1 MSRDRRGIVGL
12 LTSVGVSLLGT
23 RMSFVAIPW
32 FVLAT
37 THSPTRT
44 GLVAFAEMTPY
55 VMVQA
60 MGGPVVD
67 RVGARRIS
75 VLTDMIAALCFGTV
89 PVLHVLGDLSLPLL
103 ATLVAVGGSCRGA
116 GDAARDVLVPGVGEL
131 AVVGLERSSGLYD
144 GVSRLASLIGAPIA
158 GVLIAV
164 TSATSVLAIDAGTF
178 LISAVVV
185 RWLVPLS
192 AQPPPAPADD
202 GDITNPS
209 YFTSLAEGF
218 RYLRGDRLLLGI
230 AAMVAVTNLVDQAG
244 GAVMTPVWAI
254 QVAHSSVALGLIGG
268 AFGIGAVAGNALST
282 WLGSRMPRR
291 LTYGIGFL
299 LCGAPRFVVL
309 AVAATVSP
317 VLIVMVISG
326 LGAGGINPIL
336 GAVEYSRVPRHLQA
350 RVLGAVGATAWVGI
364 PVGSLAGGALVSGI
378 GLRGALLSAAVLYGV
393 TTLAPFVFPVW
404 REMDQELG
412 HGTEEGEGGE
422 GVLGT
427 AVVRVVNDL
436 DELPVGLVVG
446 DPR

>member
-1 MSRDRRGIVGL
+1 VNRDRRGIAGL

-32 FVLAT
+32 FVLST

-60 MGGPVVD
+60 MGGPLVD

-75 VLTDMIAALCFGTV
+75 VVTDLMAGLCFGTV
-89 PVLHVLGDLSLPLL
+89 PFLHLLGDLSLPPL
-103 ATLVAVGGSCRGA
+103 AGLVAVGGSCRGA

-131 AVVGLERSSGLYD
+131 AAVPLERSSGLYD
-144 GVSRLASLIGAPIA
+144 GVSRLATLIGAPVA

-164 TSATSVLAIDAGTF
+164 TSATSVLAIDAATF
-178 LISAVVV
+178 AVSSVVV
-185 RWLVPLS
+185 WWLVPLS
-192 AQPPPAPADD
+192 AQPPPAPVVDA
-202 GDITNPS
+202 GAAAPS
-209 YFTSLAEGF
+209 YFGSLAEGF

-230 AAMVAVTNLVDQAG
+230 ATMVAVTNLIDQAS
-244 GAVMTPVWAI
+244 GAVLTPVWAV

-268 AFGIGAVAGNALST
+268 AFGIGAVAGNAVTT
-282 WLGSRMPRR
+282 WIGSRMPRR

-299 LCGAPRFVVL
+299 LCGAPRFIAL

-317 VLIVMVISG
+317 VLVVMVISG

-364 PVGSLAGGALVSGI
+364 PVGSLAGGALVTGI

-404 REMDQELG
+404 RQMDREASPTPAS
-412 HGTEEGEGGE
+412 HP
-422 GVLGT
+422 T
-427 AVVRVVNDL
+427 AAATAS
-436 DELPVGLVVG
+436 P
-446 DPR
+446 

>member
-1 MSRDRRGIVGL
+1 MNRDRRGMVGL
-12 LTSVGVSLLGT
+12 LTSVGVSRLGT

-75 VLTDMIAALCFGTV
+75 VLTDTFAGLCFGTV
-89 PVLHVLGDLSLPLL
+89 PVLHALGHLSLPGL
-103 ATLVAVGGSCRGA
+103 AALIAVGGSCLGA

-131 AVVGLERSSGLYD
+131 AAVPLERSSGLYD
-144 GVSRLASLIGAPIA
+144 GVSRLASLIGAPVA

-164 TSATSVLAIDAGTF
+164 TSATSVLAIDAVTF
-178 LISAVVV
+178 AVSAVVV
-185 RWLVPLS
+185 WWLVPLS
-192 AQPPPAPADD
+192 AQPPPAPVVAEAAAAA
-202 GDITNPS
+202 PS
-209 YFTSLAEGF
+209 YFASLAEGF

-230 AAMVAVTNLVDQAG
+230 AAMVAVTNLIDQAG
-244 GAVMTPVWAI
+244 SAVMTPVWAV
-254 QVAHSSVALGLIGG
+254 QVAHSSVALGLVGG
-268 AFGIGAVAGNALST
+268 AFGIGAVTGNALTT
-282 WLGSRMPRR
+282 WLGSRMSRR
-291 LTYGIGFL
+291 LTYGLGFL
-299 LCGAPRFVVL
+299 LCGAPRFVAL
-309 AVAATVSP
+309 ALATTVSP
-317 VLIVMVISG
+317 VLVIMVIGG

-336 GAVEYSRVPRHLQA
+336 GAVEYGRVPRHLQA
-350 RVLGAVGATAWVGI
+350 RVLGAFGATAWVGI

-404 REMDQELG
+404 REMDRD
-412 HGTEEGEGGE
+412 
-422 GVLGT
+422 
-427 AVVRVVNDL
+427 AA
-436 DELPVGLVVG
+436 LPEPVSSHAAMATTS
-446 DPR
+446 P

>member
-1 MSRDRRGIVGL
+1 MSGDRRGLIGL

-67 RVGARRIS
+67 RIGARRIS
-75 VLTDMIAALCFGTV
+75 VLTDVLAGLCFGTV
-89 PVLHVLGDLSLPLL
+89 PVLHALGQLSLPVL
-103 ATLVAVGGSCRGA
+103 AALVAAGGSCRGA

-131 AVVGLERSSGLYD
+131 ADIPLERSSGLYD
-144 GVSRLASLIGAPIA
+144 GVSRVASLIGAPVA

-164 TSATSVLAIDAGTF
+164 TSATSVLAIDAATF
-178 LISAVVV
+178 AVSAVVV
-185 RWLVPLS
+185 WWLVPLS
-192 AQPPPAPADD
+192 GQPQAAPVADEED
-202 GDITNPS
+202 AGSPS
-209 YFTSLAEGF
+209 YFASLAEGF
-218 RYLRGDRLLLGI
+218 RFLRGDRLLLGI
-230 AAMVAVTNLVDQAG
+230 AAMVAVTNLIDQAS
-244 GAVMTPVWAI
+244 GAVMTPVWAVD
-254 QVAHSSVALGLIGG
+254 VAHSSVALGLIGG
-268 AFGIGAVAGNALST
+268 AFGIGAVAGNALTT
-282 WLGSRMPRR
+282 WLGPRLPRR
-291 LTYGIGFL
+291 LTYGVGFL
-299 LCGAPRFVVL
+299 LCGAPRFVAL

-317 VLIVMVISG
+317 VLIIMVISG

-350 RVLGAVGATAWVGI
+350 RVLGAVGATAWIGI

-378 GLRGALLSAAVLYGV
+378 GLRAALLAAGVAYGV

-404 REMDQELG
+404 RQMNRD
-412 HGTEEGEGGE
+412 
-422 GVLGT
+422 
-427 AVVRVVNDL
+427 AVPTPAAR
-436 DELPVGLVVG
+436 PVAAAAAAS
-446 DPR
+446 

>member
-1 MSRDRRGIVGL
+1 MSRNRRGLVGL
-12 LTSVGVSLLGT
+12 LSSVGVSLLGS

-32 FVLAT
+32 FVLST

-75 VLTDMIAALCFGTV
+75 VVTDLLAGLCFGAV
-89 PVLHVLGDLSLPLL
+89 PALHAAGRLSLPLL
-103 ATLVAVGGSCRGA
+103 AVLVAVGGSGRGA

-131 AVVGLERSSGLYD
+131 AVVPLERSSGLYD
-144 GVSRLASLIGAPIA
+144 GVSRLAGLIGAPVA

-164 TSATSVLAIDAGTF
+164 TSATSVLAIDAATF
-178 LISAVVV
+178 AVSAVVV
-185 RWLVPLS
+185 WWLVPLS
-192 AQPPPAPADD
+192 AQPRPAPEIAE
-202 GDITNPS
+202 GAAPPS
-209 YFTSLAEGF
+209 YFGSLAEGF

-230 AAMVAVTNLVDQAG
+230 ATMVAVTNLIDQAS
-244 GAVMTPVWAI
+244 GAVLTPVWAVR
-254 QVAHSSVALGLIGG
+254 VAHSSVALGLIGG
-268 AFGIGAVAGNALST
+268 AFGIGAVAGNALNT
-282 WLGSRMPRR
+282 WLGPRLPRR
-291 LTYGIGFL
+291 LTYGVGFL
-299 LCGAPRFVVL
+299 LCGAPRFIVL

-317 VLIVMVISG
+317 VLVVMAISG

-378 GLRGALLSAAVLYGV
+378 GLRGALLSAAVLYGL

-404 REMDQELG
+404 REMNREVMP
-412 HGTEEGEGGE
+412 TPAAPP
-422 GVLGT
+422 VRA
-427 AVVRVVNDL
+427 AVS
-436 DELPVGLVVG
+436 
-446 DPR
+446 